1 MIWVNGNYLST
12 EYTAFDQG
20 SIYQKSS
27 KANYWRQCFVNLDDY
42 IGDTVIIAFDYV
54 VAHNYN
60 NYDWWVDDVRVE
72 VFDNVFGG
80 GSEVTE
86 GSWDDPNMWGGGGN
100 RSGGLPTADD
110 NVLINAK
117 VTIPEGFI
125 AEANRIVLN
134 LDTIADVKY
143 GNVFIADGGQL
154 MVNDEVEVTMEKA
167 ISAYTR
173 GGNGWYLI
181 APPVQEALK
190 PESDSVSDVL
200 ENSYDLY
207 SFDGSCQGEEW
218 RNYKQQED
226 VFTFKNGYGYL
237 YANNASSSPSF
248 KGTVLPSNQTKTVD
262 LAFAST
268 TFGGW
273 NLLGNP
279 FTCDAYFQDGRDFY
293 RMNEGGTS
301 LTLASGVIHPMEGV
315 FVKADD
321 EGQSVVFTTTE
332 PGRSQGMSFSLSKIE
347 QERGGASVVADRA
360 RIRFGEG
367 DNLGKLTLMADPNRL
382 YIPQNGTDYAVV
394 FSQPVGELPLNFEAA
409 ENGTYTLSFE
419 NATEGLMYC
428 HLIDNLTGADV
439 DLLTPAGSS
448 PSLRGQGGVNQ
459 PTSYTFT
466 AKTTDYPSRFK
477 VVFASVCGDADG
489 DNETFAFNN
498 NGNWI
503 ILNEGRA
510 TLQVVDLM
518 GRILSS
524 EQIEGSASKAIHAAP
539 GVYMI
544 RLVNGENVK
553 VQKIVLR

>member
-12 EYTAFDQG
+12 EYTAFDLG
-20 SIYQKSS
+20 CIYQKSS

-143 GNVFIADGGQL
+143 GNVFIAD
-154 MVNDEVEVTMEKA
+154 
-167 ISAYTR
+167 
-173 GGNGWYLI
+173 
-181 APPVQEALK
+181 
-190 PESDSVSDVL
+190 
-200 ENSYDLY
+200 
-207 SFDGSCQGEEW
+207 
-218 RNYKQQED
+218 
-226 VFTFKNGYGYL
+226 
-237 YANNASSSPSF
+237 
-248 KGTVLPSNQTKTVD
+248 
-262 LAFAST
+262 
-268 TFGGW
+268 
-273 NLLGNP
+273 
-279 FTCDAYFQDGRDFY
+279 
-293 RMNEGGTS
+293 
-301 LTLASGVIHPMEGV
+301 
-315 FVKADD
+315 

-367 DNLGKLTLMADPNRL
+367 DNLGKLALMADANRL

-428 HLIDNLTGADV
+428 HLIDNLTGADI
-439 DLLTPAGSS
+439 DLLTPAGF
-448 PSLRGQGGVNQ
+448 PLYKGGQGDSNAPRQ
-459 PTSYTFT
+459 AEYTFT
-466 AKTTDYPSRFK
+466 AKTTDYASRFK
-477 VVFASVCGDADG
+477 VVFASVCGDAND
-489 DNETFAFNN
+489 DSEPFAFNH
-498 NGNWI
+498 NGQWI

-539 GVYMI
+539 GVYII
-544 RLVNGENVK
+544 RLVNGEIVK